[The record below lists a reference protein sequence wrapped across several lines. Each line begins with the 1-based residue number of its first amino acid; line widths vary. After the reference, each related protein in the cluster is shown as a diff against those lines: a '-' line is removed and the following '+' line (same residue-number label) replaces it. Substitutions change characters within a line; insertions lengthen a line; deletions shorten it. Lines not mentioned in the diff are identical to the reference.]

1 MGVTKKELKNKNS
14 GLINFNFTHPTHFT
28 NFTHHSYTY
37 NKYNAFWRGLAL
49 QLIPCSYYEYEKDE
63 KEQGN
68 KQLKGGYEK

>member
-1 MGVTKKELKNKNS
+1 MRVVKKGLKNKNS
-14 GLINFNFTHPTHFT
+14 DLINF

-37 NKYNAFWRGLAL
+37 NRYNTFWRSLVL
-49 QLIPCSYYEYEKDE
+49 QLIPCSYYDK